1 MILTIEQMMPRD
13 ELRDRI
19 DSLEDFVYDKVK
31 DSDCAFDSID
41 GKIEE
46 LYNLTGKFENCV
58 KCNDYYILVQRVID
72 LENTAAK
79 KYNLDTT
86 ISRIN
91 NMDIK
96 IADLEKKMRQ
106 AGF

>member
-1 MILTIEQMMPRD
+1 MILTIEQIMPRD
-13 ELRDRI
+13 ELIRRI
-19 DSLEDFVYDKVK
+19 DSLEDFVYDKAK
-31 DSDCAFDSID
+31 DYDCILDSFD
-41 GKIEE
+41 GKIEK
-46 LYNLTGKFENCV
+46 LSNLTGKFENCV
-58 KCNDYYILVQRVID
+58 KYNDYYILVQRVID